1 MHAATRVLVT
11 GAGGFIG
18 HQLVNRLKTEGYWV
32 RGVDIK
38 EPEYEPTAADEFE
51 LLDLRF
57 WHNTLQATRHIHQV
71 YNLAADMGGIGYI
84 TTNLAGIA
92 RNNIL
97 INAHMLEASRLNA
110 VKRFLYSS
118 SACVYAG
125 CKQKDADVTP
135 LKEEDAFP
143 ADPEPGYGWEK
154 LFTEQ
159 LCGYYQHDFDFET
172 RIVRFHNVYG
182 PLGTYEGG
190 REKAPAALSRK
201 VAMAPDGGE
210 IEIWGDGRQTRTF
223 MFIDDCLEG
232 LLRLMASDHR
242 DPLNLGTDELVSI
255 NQLADMVCAVA
266 GKNLVK
272 HHDLNAP
279 QGVRGRNS
287 DNSRLRQVLG
297 WEPRITLREGLAVTY
312 RWIEQELART
322 GRLNDVLEYAGR

>member
-1 MHAATRVLVT
+1 
-11 GAGGFIG
+11 
-18 HQLVNRLKTEGYWV
+18 
-32 RGVDIK
+32 
-38 EPEYEPTAADEFE
+38 
-51 LLDLRF
+51 
-57 WHNTLQATRHIHQV
+57 
-71 YNLAADMGGIGYI
+71 
-84 TTNLAGIA
+84 
-92 RNNIL
+92 
-97 INAHMLEASRLNA
+97 
-110 VKRFLYSS
+110 
-118 SACVYAG
+118 
-125 CKQKDADVTP
+125 
-135 LKEEDAFP
+135 
-143 ADPEPGYGWEK
+143 
-154 LFTEQ
+154 
-159 LCGYYQHDFDFET
+159 
-172 RIVRFHNVYG
+172 
-182 PLGTYEGG
+182 
-190 REKAPAALSRK
+190 
-201 VAMAPDGGE
+201 MAPDGGE